1 MVLVQWCNLHLSLW
15 SYPFN
20 RLECTIAAI
29 RFDHFQRLTLAS
41 ADENQWCTLLELAL
55 QLSLVRL
62 PSSGST
68 FRVGG
73 QRRKQLR
80 RRLQTVFFTRAFF
93 SELFLELGIS
103 ERAEGFYS
111 TDKAGSTHQHGS
123 TFKMIPVVLEVRD
136 QEYLNSSNKTKMPS
150 LDLPMEATRHHVL
163 SSLICLVCYS
173 LLHNLS
179 VLRPL

>member
-1 MVLVQWCNLHLSLW
+1 MQLAPLVMILPFQSLGMHNRCNQVWPFSAFDSCKCWRKPMVHLARTCS
-15 SYPFN
+15 
-20 RLECTIAAI
+20 
-29 RFDHFQRLTLAS
+29 S
-41 ADENQWCTLLELAL
+41 AFPSEVA
-55 QLSLVRL
+55 LVRQHL
-62 PSSGST
+62 QSGRTDEKAAEAPTANS
-68 FRVGG
+68 
-73 QRRKQLR
+73 
-80 RRLQTVFFTRAFF
+80 FFHTSFF